1 MNCYRV
7 NVVYTIMTSIAW
19 TVTSYNNTYAYR
31 IGNPL
36 HLSVDD
42 ILFSLQNPSTTVM
55 MCPLHGS
62 LPQPAK
68 VFQKEKSLWR
78 KLPFFKNKSQ
88 HSSDHSL
95 TWKVVRED
103 LMKPVWR
110 HEESRCITRPHK
122 FELDA
127 GLGKHNPKLS
137 FIHYPC
143 GQFEDSGKCVT
154 MAVRISTSDK
164 CPPLPPNAKLHLSL
178 VVWDGE
184 REVSRRNIAE
194 KLNMSVFYVRGLIT
208 HDRLKESHSKHFHLD
223 IDVSCAGVA
232 V

>member
-1 MNCYRV
+1 MPTEEV
-7 NVVYTIMTSIAW
+7 
-19 TVTSYNNTYAYR
+19 
-31 IGNPL
+31 NPL

-42 ILFSLQNPSTTVM
+42 MIRTHSLVLFAESIHDSDDVSSLRQS
-55 MCPLHGS
+55 
-62 LPQPAK
+62 PQPNKA
-68 VFQKEKSLWR
+68 FHKEKSLWR
-78 KLPFFKNKSQ
+78 KLPFFKNKSR
-88 HSSDHSL
+88 HSSNHSL

-137 FIHYPC
+137 FILYPC

-164 CPPLPPNAKLHLSL
+164 CPPLPPTSKLHLSL
-178 VVWDGE
+178 VVWDGGRE
-184 REVSRRNIAE
+184 GAEVSRRHIAE
-194 KLNMSVFYVRGLIT
+194 KLNMSVFYIRGLIT
-208 HDRLKESHSKHFHLD
+208 HNKLKESHSKHFHLD